1 MKKSIHIR
9 IPELLEKNV
18 VSKTRLCKDLDLQ
31 HGNLNKYCRDDFKRI
46 DAALIIKLCD
56 YFNCGI
62 SDLLEIREV
71 PDSKKER
78 PTKPMVFTPI
88 RRKYTE

>member
-1 MKKSIHIR
+1 MEKRIHIR
-9 IPELLEKNV
+9 ILELLKENG

-56 YFNCGI
+56 YFNCEI
-62 SDLLEIREV
+62 SDLLEIRELHE
-71 PDSKKER
+71 SKEETTQS
-78 PTKPMVFTPI
+78 PMTFKPIF
-88 RRKYTE
+88 KKSKD

>member
-1 MKKSIHIR
+1 MEKYVHIR
-9 IPELLEKNV
+9 IPELLQEKGI
-18 VSKTRLCKDLDLQ
+18 SKNKLCQDLNLQ
-31 HGNLNKYCRDDFKRI
+31 RTNLNKYCNNKHQRI

-71 PDSKKER
+71 PDSKKEI
-78 PTKPMVFTPI
+78 PQKPMGFKPI
-88 RRKYTE
+88 FRNSKD

>member
-1 MKKSIHIR
+1 MKKYIHIR
-9 IPELLEKNV
+9 IPELLEKHS

-56 YFNCGI
+56 YFKCDI

-71 PDSKKER
+71 PEEPKSSRIVYE
-78 PTKPMVFTPI
+78 PI
-88 RRKYTE
+88 RRKRPDL

>member
-1 MKKSIHIR
+1 MKKHIHIK
-9 IPELLEKNV
+9 IVELLTEKNI
-18 VSKTRLCKDLDLQ
+18 SKNQICSDL
-31 HGNLNKYCRDDFKRI
+31 NLDRTNFNKYCRDDFKRI

-71 PDSKKER
+71 PDSKKEI